1 MLKKNKEDDYI
12 EIGTK
17 KINLSKLYNDKKL
30 KILYP
35 DDNIVQ
41 GLKMQDITDQMINM
55 IDDILEKKPFDED
68 NFDLLNNNEKL
79 LYKMIVKKC
88 NIAGLL
94 NIRLDRLNTN
104 ELQKIKDDF
113 NVCMGELDAGND
125 SPKLIKQAKELI
137 NEMLD
142 KKMISNNQA
151 LNYLR
156 NL

>member
-1 MLKKNKEDDYI
+1 
-12 EIGTK
+12 
-17 KINLSKLYNDKKL
+17 
-30 KILYP
+30 
-35 DDNIVQ
+35 
-41 GLKMQDITDQMINM
+41 MQDISDQMIDM
-55 IDDILEKKPFDED
+55 IDDILEKKPFNED
-68 NFDLLNNNEKL
+68 KFDLLNNDEKL

-88 NIAGLL
+88 NIAGIL
-94 NIRLDRLNTN
+94 NIRLDRLNTD

-113 NVCMGELDAGND
+113 NVVMGQLEAGND
-125 SPKLIKQAKELI
+125 SPKLIIRAKELI